1 MAIIVQKYGGSSVAD
16 ADRIKAVSDRIKKTV
31 NQGNQVVVVVSAMG
45 KTTDSLVKLANS
57 LSEQPSE
64 RELDLLLASGEQI
77 SISLV
82 AIALQTIGVQAIA
95 LTGHQVRIV
104 TEDIHT
110 RARILAIESK
120 RIKSELDHGK
130 VVVIAG
136 FQGVAENSHEITT
149 LGRGGSDTSA
159 VAIAA
164 AIQADLCE
172 IYTDVPGVLTTDPR
186 LVPNAQL
193 LNEISCDEMLE
204 LASLG
209 AKVLHPRA
217 VEIARNFGVKLAV
230 RSSWLDDG
238 GTIVTAPSF
247 VSGNLQA
254 LEVNRFVD
262 GVCIDRDQVKIALL
276 QIPDRPG
283 VASKIFGA
291 FAEAGIDVD
300 LIVQSI
306 RKQDQGNQTQDYQSI
321 NETFNDIAFTVG
333 KKDVE
338 RSQTLVKSLN
348 LGAKEIMIEVQIS
361 KVSIVGVGIVG
372 RPGIAAKMFL
382 ALAEAGINI
391 QLISTSEIKVSCVIA
406 DSDSEKAI
414 ATLQKDFDVPII
426 DAFSTIP
433 VSISEFNI
441 PVKGVALDQNQAQ
454 LAILRVPDRPGI
466 AAGLL
471 QQLAERGVCVD
482 MIIQSQPDQDANDI
496 AFTLPSSDLHL
507 AETVLQQAA
516 SKLGYLDVISNRA
529 IAKVSIVGTGMVH
542 HPGIA
547 ARMFSA
553 LAHANINIEMIAT
566 SEIKV
571 SCVVR
576 KDMAVEALRAI
587 HAEFNLGG
595 SGNVLIGSARSK

>member
-45 KTTDSLVKLANS
+45 KTTDGLVKLAQS
-57 LSEQPSE
+57 LTDRPQP
-64 RELDLLLASGEQI
+64 RELDLLLAAGEQI

-82 AIALQTIGVQAIA
+82 AIALQSIGVPAIA
-95 LTGHQVRIV
+95 LTGHQVKVV
-104 TEDIHT
+104 TEAIHN
-110 RARILAIESK
+110 RARILAIEID
-120 RIKSELDHGK
+120 RINAELAQNK

-136 FQGVAENSHEITT
+136 FQGAFQGIGETTGEITT

-164 AIQADLCE
+164 ALKADLCE
-172 IYTDVPGVLTTDPR
+172 IYTDVPGILTTDPR

-193 LNEISCDEMLE
+193 LSEISCDEMLE
-204 LASLG
+204 MASLG

-217 VEIARNFGVKLAV
+217 VEIARNFGVRLAV
-230 RSSWLDDG
+230 RSSWLDDA
-238 GTIVTAPSF
+238 GTIVTAPAIAT
-247 VSGNLQA
+247 GNLQA
-254 LEVNRFVD
+254 LEVNKFVD
-262 GVCIDRDQVKIALL
+262 GVCVDRDQAKIALL

-283 VASKIFGA
+283 IASALFGA

-306 RKQDQGNQTQDYQSI
+306 RKQNSGLEN
-321 NETFNDIAFTVG
+321 FNDIAFTLG
-333 KKDVE
+333 KKDLE
-338 RSQTLVKSLN
+338 RSQMLVKGLN
-348 LGAKEIMIEVQIS
+348 LGAKNIIIEAQIC
-361 KVSIVGVGIVG
+361 KVSIIGVGIVG
-372 RPGIAAKMFL
+372 RPGIAAQMFL
-382 ALAEAGINI
+382 ALAQVGINI

-406 DSDSEKAI
+406 SKDAEQAI
-414 ATLQKDFDVPII
+414 ATLQENFAVPIV
-426 DAFSTIP
+426 DSFPSSTPNGNP
-433 VSISEFNI
+433 VR
-441 PVKGVALDQNQAQ
+441 GVALDQNQAQ

-471 QQLAERGVCVD
+471 QQLADRGVCVD
-482 MIIQSQPDQDANDI
+482 MIIQSQPDQNANDI

-516 SKLGYLDVISNRA
+516 SKLGYRDVISNEA
-529 IAKVSIVGTGMVH
+529 IAKVSIVGIGMIH

-547 ARMFSA
+547 ARMFKA
-553 LAHANINIEMIAT
+553 LAQANINIEMIAT

-576 KDMAVEALRAI
+576 KDLATLALRAI
-587 HAEFNLGG
+587 HTEFKLGG
-595 SGNVLIGSARSK
+595 EDNVLIGAAISRS